1 MRLLC
6 VLFASLLGAVM
17 VLRSIV
23 RLWKRGRDGVN
34 INEAPTARESES
46 ILVDVGML
54 VLGGVLLIP
63 LFAFLLS

>member
-6 VLFASLLGAVM
+6 VLFATLLGAVM

-54 VLGGVLLIP
+54 VLGGVLLLP

>member
-6 VLFASLLGAVM
+6 VLFATLLGAVM

-34 INEAPTARESES
+34 INDAPTARESES
-46 ILVDVGML
+46 ILVDMGML

>member
-6 VLFASLLGAVM
+6 VLFATLLGAFM

-34 INEAPTARESES
+34 IMEAPTARESES
-46 ILVDVGML
+46 ILVDMGML